1 MAISRLSRFEV
12 KKQQKRLVFALAGSI
27 GIVVLILLFG
37 LKLLV
42 GFSLLVD
49 KIRGN
54 TPQKEQQSILLPP
67 VLDPQPEATNSAS
80 FTITG
85 KGQPNTTIIVYLNES
100 EAKKLTIAKDGVFS
114 IDLTA
119 IDGENTVSAKVIDE
133 KGTLSDLSNVIRLT
147 YKKSKPLLEV
157 NKPDDNLSIVSDMS
171 TVVVEGKTEQDNSIT
186 VNGHFVVIQKD
197 GSFSYKIQL
206 SEGENTLTIVAT
218 DQAGN
223 QTTIERHITYSP

>member
-1 MAISRLSRFEV
+1 M

-119 IDGENTVSAKVIDE
+119 IDGENTVSAKLIDE

-206 SEGENTLTIVAT
+206 SEGENTFTIVAT